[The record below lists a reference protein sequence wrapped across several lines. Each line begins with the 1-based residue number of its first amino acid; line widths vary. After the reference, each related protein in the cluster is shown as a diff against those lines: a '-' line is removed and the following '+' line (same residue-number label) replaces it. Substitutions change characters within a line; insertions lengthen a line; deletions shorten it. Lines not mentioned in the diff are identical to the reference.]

1 MNREEIQQC
10 IPHRPP
16 YLWVDEV
23 LQISENHIHA
33 RKDIDPALE
42 LFTGHFPDFPVLPG
56 VLLCEAAFQAAAI
69 LISRNS
75 PAQDGKVPVVT
86 RQNNT
91 KFRRMVRPGETID
104 IKVDLTERLANAFF
118 FTGKVSVEGE
128 TALRLDFACA
138 ITDFN

>member
-16 YLWVDEV
+16 FLWVDEV
-23 LQISENHIHA
+23 LEISDNHIHA

-42 LFTGHFPDFPVLPG
+42 LFGGHYPDFPVLPG
-56 VLLCEAAFQAAAI
+56 VLLCEAAFQTAAI
-69 LISRNS
+69 LISKFS
-75 PAQDGKVPVVT
+75 LVEEGKVPVVT

-104 IKVDLTERLANAFF
+104 IKVDLTERLANAFY
-118 FTGKVSVEGE
+118 FTGKVSVGEE
-128 TALRLDFACA
+128 TAVRLDFACA
-138 ITDFN
+138 ITKAE

>member
-16 YLWVDEV
+16 FLWVDEV

-33 RKDIDPALE
+33 RKYIDPALE
-42 LFTGHFPDFPVLPG
+42 LFEGHYPDFPVLPG
-56 VLLCEAAFQAAAI
+56 VLLCEAAFQTAAI
-69 LISRNS
+69 FISKNS
-75 PAQDGKVPVVT
+75 AIQEGKVPVVT

-104 IKVDLTERLANAFF
+104 VEVDLTERLANAFF
-118 FTGKVSVEGE
+118 FTGKISVEGA
-128 TALRLDFACA
+128 TAVRLDFACA
-138 ITDFN
+138 ITDAN

>member
-1 MNREEIQQC
+1 VNKEEIQQC

-16 YLWVDEV
+16 FLWVDEV
-23 LQISENHIHA
+23 LDICDNHIHA
-33 RKDIDPALE
+33 RKYIDPALE
-42 LFTGHFPDFPVLPG
+42 LFTGHYPDFPVMPG

-69 LISRNS
+69 LISKNS
-75 PAQDGKVPVVT
+75 AARDGKMPVVT

-104 IKVDLTERLANAFF
+104 VEVDLTERLANAFF

-128 TALRLDFACA
+128 TAVRLDFACA
-138 ITDFN
+138 MTDSK